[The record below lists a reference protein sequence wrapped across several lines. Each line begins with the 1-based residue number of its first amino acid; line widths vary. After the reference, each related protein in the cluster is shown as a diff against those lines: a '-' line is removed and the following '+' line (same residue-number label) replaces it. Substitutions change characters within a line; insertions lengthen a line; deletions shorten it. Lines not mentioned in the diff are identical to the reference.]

1 MTIEGGSVWHT
12 LLAFETFNLYDDL
25 LILNPSIYVHNNLQ
39 SFLLLVSAGSSVEN
53 YQTPMSPDLLSAQS
67 LGLFHLPRDNWVL
80 HFVRDAKLGFAR
92 NISVMQPPML
102 QQNNKVDYASLSSYL
117 STKCVCGERKIE
129 DKSFTRLCLSIW
141 VGNSSRW

>member
-80 HFVRDAKLGFAR
+80 HFVRDPKLGFAR

-102 QQNNKVDYASLSSYL
+102 QQNNKVDYVFLCPHICLLNVCVEKEKLKINLSPG
-117 STKCVCGERKIE
+117 CVYPYE
-129 DKSFTRLCLSIW
+129 
-141 VGNSSRW
+141 